1 MQITVTVA
9 DKLIK
14 TAIGEA
20 INNSVYEEYGQNT
33 LKAAKLPKTSDLIK
47 EIFEDA
53 KFQKNLAKYL
63 NEIATEAIEDRI
75 YDDLYYDVEMPL
87 LDSLKAKLDA
97 VSEEEQAVYQ
107 QEQEAKEVERMVN
120 ALKKAGYNIT
130 KS

>member
-14 TAIGEA
+14 TSIGEA
-20 INNSVYEEYGQNT
+20 INNSVYESYDQNT

-53 KFQKNLAKYL
+53 KFQKNLVKYL

-75 YDDLYYDVEMPL
+75 YDDLCYDVEMPL

-97 VSEEEQAVYQ
+97 VSEEEQAVYR